1 MDPSYTHPLYRVM
14 NLMKYDVISL
24 GNHEFNYGLDYLN
37 KVISKTEFPVIN
49 SNVYKDDHDN
59 NEAND
64 ENYFKPYHILEKEVV
79 DEAGQNK

>member
-1 MDPSYTHPLYRVM
+1 MDPSYTHPLYRLM

-49 SNVYKDDHDN
+49 SNVYKDDKDN
-59 NEAND
+59 NEEND
-64 ENYFKPYHILEKEVV
+64 QNYFKPYHVFEK
-79 DEAGQNK
+79 K

>member
-1 MDPSYTHPLYRVM
+1 M
-14 NLMKYDVISL
+14 NLTTA
-24 GNHEFNYGLDYLN
+24 DYLN

-64 ENYFKPYHILEKEVV
+64 ENYFKPYHILEKVV